1 MLLIIVFFVIIA
13 FLLVAYIVLNV
24 ELDIDELICKIIFAG
39 IFLMSI
45 GAFMV
50 VTCKS
55 VSYTGNI
62 KMSEKIESTQKIVNL
77 KDNRDTKGHFFIGT
91 GYVGTEA
98 YYYYYYQTKSGS
110 FKADKIRTD
119 KCEVFYTK
127 DTPHID
133 TIVQVPDEEQSK
145 NWLTLSWML
154 SIRTSFSSD
163 KYKIYVPEGTITD
176 DFSIDME

>member
-13 FLLVAYIVLNV
+13 FLLAAYIVLNV

-50 VTCKS
+50 VTYIS
-55 VSYTGNI
+55 VSYTSSI
-62 KMSEKIESTQKIVNL
+62 KMSEKVESSQTIVNL
-77 KDNRDTKGHFFIGT
+77 KDNRDAKGHFFIGI
-91 GYVGTEA
+91 GYVGTET

-133 TIVQVPDEEQSK
+133 TIIQIPDEEQTK
-145 NWLTLSWML
+145 NWLTLSWLL
-154 SIRTSFSSD
+154 SLQTSSNERH
-163 KYKIYVPEGTITD
+163 KIYVPEGTITD

>member
-1 MLLIIVFFVIIA
+1 MLLIIMFFVIIA
-13 FLLVAYIVLNV
+13 FLLAAYIVLNV

-50 VTCKS
+50 VTYIS
-55 VSYTGNI
+55 VSYTSNI
-62 KMSEKIESTQKIVNL
+62 KMHEEIESSQTIVNL

-110 FKADKIRTD
+110 YKANKIETD
-119 KCEVFYTK
+119 KCEIIYTN

-133 TIVQVPDEEQSK
+133 TIIQIPDEEQTK
-145 NWLTLSWML
+145 NWLTLSWLL
-154 SIRTSFSSD
+154 SLQTSSNER
-163 KYKIYVPEGTITD
+163 YKIYVPEGSITD
-176 DFSIDME
+176 EFSIDME

>member
-1 MLLIIVFFVIIA
+1 MLLIIMFFVIIA
-13 FLLVAYIVLNV
+13 FLLAAYIVLNV

-50 VTCKS
+50 VTYIS
-55 VSYTGNI
+55 VSYTSNI
-62 KMSEKIESTQKIVNL
+62 KMHEEIESSQTIVNL

-110 FKADKIRTD
+110 LKL
-119 KCEVFYTK
+119 TK
-127 DTPHID
+127 SELISVKYSTQRILP
-133 TIVQVPDEEQSK
+133 
-145 NWLTLSWML
+145 TLIL
-154 SIRTSFSSD
+154 
-163 KYKIYVPEGTITD
+163 
-176 DFSIDME
+176 

>member
-1 MLLIIVFFVIIA
+1 MLLSIVFIISIVFAIVFIIMKACDSSDILKIIIA
-13 FLLVAYIVLNV
+13 IFSIASVITFF
-24 ELDIDELICKIIFAG
+24 IIA
-39 IFLMSI
+39 S
-45 GAFMV
+45 
-50 VTCKS
+50 KS

-77 KDNRDTKGHFFIGT
+77 KDNRDAKGHFFIGT
-91 GYVGTEA
+91 GYVGTET

-133 TIVQVPDEEQSK
+133 TIIQIPDEEQTK